1 MMQARGIKTRL
12 LTAAGANPVVY
23 GELATPGATRSIVFY
38 AHYDG
43 QPVNEGEWSSPPFA
57 PVLRSKLVQDGGS
70 IIPLPAAG
78 TPFDPES
85 RLYGRS
91 AGDDKV
97 PIMAILSALD
107 SLRAAGIATRSTL
120 RFVFEG
126 EEEAGS
132 ANLERI
138 LTDNK
143 ALVTGAVWLLCD
155 SPTHPSRR
163 QQIVFGAPGRML
175 FDLTVY
181 GANVELHGGHYG
193 NWAPNPAFM
202 LARLLAS
209 MRDDNGHVLIPHF
222 YDDVEPLNATERRA
236 LSEVPDVDAQLMA
249 EFGAGSRIG
258 KPMSLAELV
267 TLPVLNLRGLLS
279 AHVGANAATIVPA
292 SATASMSFGPVTWTT
307 TRHSIESDNTF
318 RRRATSSPTPNRRS
332 KREWLTRRS
341 PC

>member
-1 MMQARGIKTRL
+1 MMQARGIRTRL
-12 LTAAGANPVVY
+12 LTAAGANPVVH
-23 GELATPGATRSIVFY
+23 GELATPGAMRTIVFY

-43 QPVNEGEWSSPPFA
+43 QPVNEAEWSSPPFT
-57 PVLRSKLVQDGGS
+57 PVLRSKPVQDGGS

-78 TPFDPES
+78 TLFDPES

-91 AGDDKV
+91 SGDDKV

-143 ALVTGAVWLLCD
+143 ALVTGSVWLLCD

-163 QQIVFGAPGRML
+163 QQIVFGAPGGAR

-193 NWAPNPAFM
+193 NWAPNAAFM

-209 MRDDNGHVLIPHF
+209 MRDDSGHVLIPHF
-222 YDDVEPLNATERRA
+222 YDDVEPLTTTEKQA
-236 LSEVPDVDAQLMA
+236 LREVPDVDAQLMR
-249 EFGAGSRIG
+249 EFGVGTRVG
-258 KPMSLAELV
+258 KPMSLA
-267 TLPVLNLRGLLS
+267 N
-279 AHVGANAATIVPA
+279 
-292 SATASMSFGPVTWTT
+292 W
-307 TRHSIESDNTF
+307 
-318 RRRATSSPTPNRRS
+318 
-332 KREWLTRRS
+332 
-341 PC
+341 